1 MVRKS
6 TGVNIKQLAQS
17 LGLSISTVSRALN
30 GYPDVNQQTRE
41 RVQEMAN
48 SMGYAPDARAQRLVR
63 GRADAVGM
71 VYSAT
76 LGYMGNPQFLAT
88 ADGIAQRLQ
97 MYGQDFLLAVARTE
111 TELNVYRRLLHGGRV
126 DGVIVAN
133 TRQHD
138 ERIDWLLASGYPFVA
153 YGRTTESHGYA
164 WLDLDNV
171 QAGRLA
177 AEHLAKLGHKHFAY
191 VHVDMGMNFAF
202 QRREGFL
209 QVLRAAGLNCPPQNQ
224 VDYANDVQ
232 SGMQAAQQLL
242 QLTPLPTAVVVD
254 TNLGVQ
260 GVIEGLQA
268 AGVQVGRDVS
278 VLVHGIQ
285 PQLQLSD
292 GRTVTTVAQPPGEEI
307 GRLLADIVW
316 TVLRGAGKNDPH
328 YTHPQVLCQPVLLP
342 GDTTGPVAA

>member
-41 RVQEMAN
+41 RVQEMAR

-88 ADGIAQRLQ
+88 ADGIARRLQ
-97 MYGQDFLLAVARTE
+97 MHGQDFLLAVACTE
-111 TELNVYRRLLHGGRV
+111 SELDVYRRLLHGGRV
-126 DGVIVAN
+126 DAVIVAN
-133 TRQHD
+133 TRQQD
-138 ERIDWLLASGYPFVA
+138 ERIDWLLSSGYPFVA
-153 YGRTTESHGYA
+153 YGRTAESHGYA

-177 AEHLAKLGHKHFAY
+177 AEHLVTLGHKHFAY
-191 VHVDMGMNFAF
+191 VHVDLGMNFAS

-209 QVLRAAGLNCPPQNQ
+209 QVLRAAGLDCPEANQ
-224 VDYANDVQ
+224 IDYSNDVQ
-232 SGMQAAQQLL
+232 SGIQAAQKLL
-242 QLTPLPTAVVVD
+242 QISPRPTAVVVD

-268 AGVQVGRDVS
+268 AGVVVGRDIS
-278 VLVHGIQ
+278 VVVHGIE
-285 PQLQLSD
+285 PQFELSD
-292 GRTVTTVAQPPGEEI
+292 RRTVTTVAQPQGEEI
-307 GRLLADIVW
+307 GRLLAEITW
-316 TVLRGAGKNDPH
+316 TVLRGIGKTDPQ

-342 GDTTGPVAA
+342 GQTTGPVAA